1 MKKKSVIFSFCL
13 FFLFNAICGFGQP
26 GKRIPLLPPSHEI
39 KDAENKIVTINLGIA
54 AKQTA
59 ADALQPKS
67 DRAKNIWEN
76 YHAPHAN
83 SPTDPGTSATCESYY
98 QAYAA
103 LNNPLSALFDEIDA
117 LRQHKKDQED
127 LIENKKQEFLNQ
139 MIGKS
144 HCAGRLSTFS
154 TYDDMMSCWRC
165 FFDGDCADKSNPVY
179 VPGGTRAVPNQGSP
193 IIFTEIKKEL
203 TKDIY
208 VPPPVSNPPQK
219 GYIEQA
225 TDKVRGFFQE
235 IINSSQRLKNR
246 VTAVM
251 AVRG

>member
-1 MKKKSVIFSFCL
+1 MKKKPVIFSFCL
-13 FFLFNAICGFGQP
+13 FFLFNAICCFGQP
-26 GKRIPLLPPSHEI
+26 GKRLPLLPPSHAI
-39 KDAENKIVTINLGIA
+39 KDAEDKILTINLDIA

-59 ADALQPKS
+59 AYALQPKS
-67 DRAKNIWEN
+67 DKAKGIYEN

-83 SPTDPGTSATCESYY
+83 SPTTPQISATCESYY
-98 QAYAA
+98 QAYVA
-103 LNNPLSALFDEIDA
+103 LNKQLSALLDEIDA
-117 LRQHKKDQED
+117 LRQQKKDQEVQ
-127 LIENKKQEFLNQ
+127 IEIKKQEFLNE

-144 HCAGRLSTFS
+144 LCAGSLSTFS

-179 VPGGTRAVPNQGSP
+179 VPLGTRAIPNQGSP
-193 IIFTEIKKEL
+193 LIFTEIKKEL

-208 VPPPVSNPPQK
+208 VPSPVSNPPQK

-225 TDKVRGFFQE
+225 TDKVRGYFQG
-235 IINSSQRLKNR
+235 IINNSQRLKNR
-246 VTAVM
+246 VTAVL